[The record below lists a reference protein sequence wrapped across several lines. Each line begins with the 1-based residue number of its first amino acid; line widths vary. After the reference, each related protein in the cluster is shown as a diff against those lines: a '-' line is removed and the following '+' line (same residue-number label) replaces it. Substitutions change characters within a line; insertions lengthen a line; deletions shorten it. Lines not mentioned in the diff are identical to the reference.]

1 MNTRGFPQI
10 MSAYFRVYIGSPYLW
25 KLPYTACI
33 IINEMARAGTA
44 DRKTH
49 RTQDLPHT
57 QTEGV
62 SRLISRAEEMR
73 FQPVILH
80 RGFATASVEEIAAR
94 MTIPLLTTMII
105 QNYDHIVGDGDGDD
119 GDDGDDDDDDDD
131 DDDVRVPYAV

>member
-1 MNTRGFPQI
+1 MR
-10 MSAYFRVYIGSPYLW
+10 AYFRVYIGSPYLW

-33 IINEMARAGTA
+33 IINEMARAETP

-49 RTQDLPHT
+49 RTQDLLQT

-62 SRLISRAEEMR
+62 SRLISRAEDMR

-80 RGFATASVEEIAAR
+80 RGFATALVEEIAAG
-94 MTIPLLTTMII
+94 MTIPLMTTMII
-105 QNYDHIVGDGDGDD
+105 QNYDHIVGDDG
-119 GDDGDDDDDDDD
+119 D